1 MQTLLNADDY
11 RGRAREILPRG
22 LFEYIDRGTEDEIAL
37 RRLRASLDGITLLPS
52 VLTGHDRRDLDT
64 TLLGQHLA
72 APLVL
77 APTALAGLV
86 AHDGETKLARAA
98 SRVGIPVCISTQSVT
113 TVETIRR
120 GAPDVMLWFQLYVWR
135 DRALTARLLER
146 ACACGCEA
154 LVVTVDTPVAPNR
167 EYNKRNGFEI
177 PFKPSL
183 RSIIDVARH
192 PRWLLG
198 VLMRYLL
205 SEGMPT
211 YGHYPDEFRTAIA
224 RPSIAEAV
232 RIEHRL
238 NWDDMRWLREI
249 WPGKLI
255 IKGVLAV
262 NDAETAAGIGAD
274 AIVVSAH
281 GGRNLD
287 CLPAPAECIP
297 AIADAVKGRLSIL
310 ADSGVRRGTDVLKY
324 LALGAEAVLL
334 GRLPLWG
341 LAAEGEAGAEA
352 VVRMVLRE
360 MDTAM
365 AFLGADR
372 ISVLRGDAKRAV
384 LAGSEHAACQAR
396 LLADKKPG
404 VLR

>member
-1 MQTLLNADDY
+1 MPALLNADDY
-11 RGRAREILPRG
+11 RRSAHRILPRG
-22 LFEYIDRGTEDEIAL
+22 LFEYIDRGTEDETAL
-37 RRLRASLDGITLLPS
+37 ARLRASLDGITLLPS
-52 VLTGHDRRDLDT
+52 VLTGHDERQLGT
-64 TLLGQHLA
+64 ALLGQRIT
-72 APLVL
+72 APLLV

-120 GAPDVMLWFQLYVWR
+120 GAPDAMLWFQLYVWR

-146 ACACGCEA
+146 ARACRCEH
-154 LVVTVDTPVAPNR
+154 LIVTVDTPVSPKR
-167 EYNKRNGFEI
+167 EYNQRNGFAV
-177 PFKPSL
+177 PFTPGL
-183 RSIIDVARH
+183 RNAIDMARH

-198 VLMRYLL
+198 VLMRYLV
-205 SEGMPT
+205 SEGIPT
-211 YGHYPDEFRTAIA
+211 YGHYPDAFRGAIT

-232 RIEHRL
+232 RLEHRL
-238 NWDDMRWLREI
+238 NWDDMRWLRDI

-255 IKGVLAV
+255 IKGVLAAE
-262 NDAETAAGIGAD
+262 DAETAAGIGAD

-287 CLPAPAECIP
+287 CLPTPAECLP
-297 AIADAVKGRLSIL
+297 AIADAVKGRLTVL
-310 ADSGVRRGTDVLKY
+310 ADSGIRRGTDVLKY
-324 LALGAEAVLL
+324 LALGADAVLL

-341 LAAEGEAGAEA
+341 LAAGGERGAEA
-352 VVRMVLRE
+352 VLRMILGE

-372 ISVLRGDAKRAV
+372 VSVLRGEGRV
-384 LAGSEHAACQAR
+384 RMSSFFF
-396 LLADKKPG
+396 
-404 VLR
+404 